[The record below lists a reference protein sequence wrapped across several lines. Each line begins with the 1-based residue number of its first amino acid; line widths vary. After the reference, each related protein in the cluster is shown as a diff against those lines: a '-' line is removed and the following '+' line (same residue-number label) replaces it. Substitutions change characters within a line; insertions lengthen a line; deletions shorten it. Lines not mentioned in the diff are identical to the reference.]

1 MTTTNNEP
9 KDNGEQD
16 KLTLVPPQPE
26 KRIITILGTQ
36 GLSVNDYSIAELK
49 ILLKL
54 VEHTQKTIIESV
66 IPQRLGRDY
75 FPVSPEV
82 MAEGHVKITMKLCE
96 LGFGGNHL
104 LWLRGLLKK
113 MERKGIE
120 IPFKVGEMTSYSP
133 YPQLFKSE
141 VYKNRKGIWMVT
153 FRLDKDLLRF
163 FYSFDKGAGRIDLNA
178 VNACKGT
185 SSIKMYIIMNCWAS
199 KGYTCIKP
207 DKLIAMLH
215 GSKTFYKSWSTLEHK
230 ALKFACKDLKRLYDN
245 HLIDQY
251 LSYQPFFND
260 TKEHQRH
267 AMPEHI
273 TFTIHDRRN
282 SGNGDLEQ
290 VSEELRGR
298 RSQLKM
304 LLTMRYG
311 VTEETAKKLSMRL
324 SLDMLGE
331 LNDWFQHK
339 NYYIE
344 KCKAEHHK
352 MNIANYIAKG
362 LDGFFNDK
370 NV

>member
-1 MTTTNNEP
+1 MATTNNFT
-9 KDNGEQD
+9 NGEGGQD
-16 KLTLVPPQPE
+16 KLTLLRFQPK
-26 KRIITILGTQ
+26 KRTLTILGTQ

-54 VEHTQKTIIESV
+54 VEHTQKTIIECV
-66 IPQRLGRDY
+66 IPQRLSHDY
-75 FPVSPEV
+75 FPVSPMV
-82 MAEGHVKITMKLCE
+82 MEAGYAEITMKLSE
-96 LGFGGNHL
+96 LGFGGHHL

-113 MERKGIE
+113 MERKSIK

-207 DKLIAMLH
+207 DKLIALLH
-215 GSKTFYKSWSTLEHK
+215 GSKTFYKSWSSLEHK
-230 ALKFACKDLKRLYDN
+230 ALRFACKDLKRLYDN
-245 HLIDQY
+245 HIIDQY
-251 LSYQPFFND
+251 LSYQPFFYE
-260 TKEHQRH
+260 TKDYQRH

-273 TFTIHDRRN
+273 TFTIHDRKN
-282 SGNGDLEQ
+282 SGDCDPEQ
-290 VSEELRGR
+290 VSTELRGKR
-298 RSQLKM
+298 IQLKL
-304 LLTMRYG
+304 LLTIQYG
-311 VTEETAKKLSMRL
+311 VSEETAKKLSARL

-331 LNDWFQHK
+331 LSDWFQHK

-344 KCKAEHHK
+344 KCKAEHRK

-362 LDGFFNDK
+362 LNGFFNDK